1 MGRATEKYIPM
12 EDWGE
17 DKIRQE
23 LDKSFQRWNHIKKHG
38 CSDPLWS
45 DGVNMNLVRNHII
58 YYYRLLREKLQRP
71 VQLSLFDVGFDLR
84 GERPIPP
91 KVPVD
96 YMAHGEA
103 NGGLRIKDKRRP

>member
-1 MGRATEKYIPM
+1 MGRAAKKCLPE
-12 EDWGE
+12 EQWGE
-17 DKIRQE
+17 GEIRQE
-23 LDKSFQRWNHIKKHG
+23 LDACFQRWNHIKKHG
-38 CSDPLWS
+38 SSDPLWS

-58 YYYRLLREKLQRP
+58 YYYRMLQEKLQRP
-71 VQLSLFDVGFDLR
+71 VQLSLFDAGFDLR

-103 NGGLRIKDKRRP
+103 SGGLRIREKRRP